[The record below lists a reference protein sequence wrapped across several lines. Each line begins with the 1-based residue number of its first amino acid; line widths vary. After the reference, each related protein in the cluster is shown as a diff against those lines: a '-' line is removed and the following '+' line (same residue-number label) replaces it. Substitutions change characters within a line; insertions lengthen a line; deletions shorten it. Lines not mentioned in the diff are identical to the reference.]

1 MKKSLSGVMIFNI
14 IIIFLLAVFALLTA
28 TFSYAKA
35 YKVNTRIISSIE
47 RYEGY
52 NSSALADINQYLG
65 ALGYIKGAK
74 NNCPTTKVI
83 NGKTGTLMSNNNA
96 QYYYCIYRF
105 TEEQY
110 YYSYSVTTYISIDLP
125 MIKEFKIG
133 VTSKTNRIYNF
144 NSLGQSEP

>member
-14 IIIFLLAVFALLTA
+14 IIIFLLAVFALLSA

-52 NSSALADINQYLG
+52 NDSALVDINQYLG

-74 NNCPTTKVI
+74 KNCPATKVI
-83 NGKTGTLMSNNNA
+83 NGKTGKLMPNDNSL
-96 QYYYCIYRF
+96 YYYCIYRF
-105 TEEQY
+105 TEESY
-110 YYSYSVTTYISIDLP
+110 YYSYAVTTYISVNLP
-125 MIKEFKIG
+125 LISEFKIG
-133 VTSKTNRIYNF
+133 VTSKTNRIFNF
-144 NSLGQSEP
+144 DSQGRREL